1 MRRAVAD
8 IGYDS
13 PTPIQTKALPPA
25 LAGRD
30 VLGCAQTGT
39 GKTAAFALPV
49 LQRLAAGE
57 IRKKGGKRVIRAL
70 VLTPT
75 RELAAQ
81 IYESFEAYGKY
92 LPVETAVIVGGV
104 SRSRHRRVLEQ
115 GADILV
121 ATPGR
126 LLEYTGERLID
137 ISGVEIFVLDEADR
151 MLDMGFIHDV
161 ERVIRMLPRARQTM
175 FFTATMPPEVGKL
188 AETLL
193 RDPVRIAADRVSSSA
208 ELVDQYVMFAD
219 KASKTDQLI
228 DLLVRYGS
236 MTGVLVFTRTK
247 YGADKLARKLNK
259 AGESAASI
267 HGDKSQGARE
277 KALESFRNGTVRVLV
292 ATDIAAR
299 GIDLDNITHV
309 INYELPN
316 VPETYVHRIGRTGR
330 AGRHGKAISLC
341 DESERGYLAD
351 IEKLIR
357 KKTDRHRRLTRFL
370 ASGGAQAAKTRSYG
384 RAHAKSSEKVC
395 NYDYSRKRHIGRDKK
410 IGGTAHAAPPLC
422 VARLFVGRVV
432 VEYPRNARAMLIL
445 YITKWCKSTVL
456 HHLVV

>member
-1 MRRAVAD
+1 MPVRRREQLDFSQLGLTKTLRRAIAD

-137 ISGVEIFVLDEADR
+137 ISGVEVFVLDEADR

-219 KASKTDQLI
+219 KASKTERLI

-309 INYELPN
+309 VNYELPN

-330 AGRHGKAISLC
+330 AARHGKAISLC

-351 IEKLIR
+351 IEKLTR
-357 KKTDRHRRLTRFL
+357 KKLT
-370 ASGGAQAAKTRSYG
+370 
-384 RAHAKSSEKVC
+384 V
-395 NYDYSRKRHIGRDKK
+395 IGD
-410 IGGTAHAAPPLC
+410 
-422 VARLFVGRVV
+422 
-432 VEYPRNARAMLIL
+432 
-445 YITKWCKSTVL
+445 
-456 HHLVV
+456 

>member
-1 MRRAVAD
+1 MPVRRREQLDFSQLGLTKTLRRAIAD

-193 RDPVRIAADRVSSSA
+193 HDPVRIAADRVSSSA

-219 KASKTDQLI
+219 KASKTERLI

-309 INYELPN
+309 VNYELPN

-341 DESERGYLAD
+341 DESERVYLAD

-357 KKTDRHRRLTRFL
+357 KKLT
-370 ASGGAQAAKTRSYG
+370 
-384 RAHAKSSEKVC
+384 V
-395 NYDYSRKRHIGRDKK
+395 IGD
-410 IGGTAHAAPPLC
+410 
-422 VARLFVGRVV
+422 
-432 VEYPRNARAMLIL
+432 
-445 YITKWCKSTVL
+445 
-456 HHLVV
+456 

>member
-1 MRRAVAD
+1 MPVRRREQLDFSQLGLTKTLRRAIAD

-219 KASKTDQLI
+219 KASKTERLI

-309 INYELPN
+309 VNYELPN

-351 IEKLIR
+351 IEKLTR
-357 KKTDRHRRLTRFL
+357 KKLT
-370 ASGGAQAAKTRSYG
+370 
-384 RAHAKSSEKVC
+384 V
-395 NYDYSRKRHIGRDKK
+395 IGD
-410 IGGTAHAAPPLC
+410 
-422 VARLFVGRVV
+422 
-432 VEYPRNARAMLIL
+432 
-445 YITKWCKSTVL
+445 
-456 HHLVV
+456 

>member
-1 MRRAVAD
+1 MIDRGVVRARPTTRVRVDSQRAFFYFLGAEPMPVRRREQLDFSQLGLTKTLRRAIAD

-161 ERVIRMLPRARQTM
+161 ERVIRLLPRARQTM

-193 RDPVRIAADRVSSSA
+193 HDPVRIAADRVSSSA

-357 KKTDRHRRLTRFL
+357 KKLT
-370 ASGGAQAAKTRSYG
+370 
-384 RAHAKSSEKVC
+384 V
-395 NYDYSRKRHIGRDKK
+395 IGD
-410 IGGTAHAAPPLC
+410 
-422 VARLFVGRVV
+422 
-432 VEYPRNARAMLIL
+432 
-445 YITKWCKSTVL
+445 
-456 HHLVV
+456 

>member
-1 MRRAVAD
+1 MIDRGFVRARPTTRVRVDSQRAFFYFFGAEPMPVRRREQLDFSQLGLTKTLRRAIAD

-161 ERVIRMLPRARQTM
+161 ERVIRLLPRARQTM

-219 KASKTDQLI
+219 KASKTERLI

-309 INYELPN
+309 VNYELPN

-351 IEKLIR
+351 IEKLTR
-357 KKTDRHRRLTRFL
+357 KKLT
-370 ASGGAQAAKTRSYG
+370 
-384 RAHAKSSEKVC
+384 V
-395 NYDYSRKRHIGRDKK
+395 IGD
-410 IGGTAHAAPPLC
+410 
-422 VARLFVGRVV
+422 
-432 VEYPRNARAMLIL
+432 
-445 YITKWCKSTVL
+445 
-456 HHLVV
+456 

>member
-1 MRRAVAD
+1 MPVRRREQLDFSQLGLTKTLRRAIAD

-208 ELVDQYVMFAD
+208 EQVDQYVMFAD
-219 KASKTDQLI
+219 KASKTDRLI

-309 INYELPN
+309 VNYELPN

-351 IEKLIR
+351 IEKLTR
-357 KKTDRHRRLTRFL
+357 KKLT
-370 ASGGAQAAKTRSYG
+370 
-384 RAHAKSSEKVC
+384 V
-395 NYDYSRKRHIGRDKK
+395 IGD
-410 IGGTAHAAPPLC
+410 
-422 VARLFVGRVV
+422 
-432 VEYPRNARAMLIL
+432 
-445 YITKWCKSTVL
+445 
-456 HHLVV
+456 